1 MMKKL
6 TLILSACLISMPAM
20 ADKPAWAGQNGK
32 PQEERPEKVR
42 KADEDRWQDRREEH
56 REERYER
63 RSDDDDRVDG
73 FLPLSERERRLLR
86 DRVLEDRYGIE
97 SEPGKMKSLPPGLQK
112 KLARGG
118 ELPPGWQDKVR
129 RGEVL
134 DSDLYRSG
142 ERLPR
147 RYLENLGYDSEAA
160 ELILLGDRVV
170 RVAQGRGTVLDI
182 IDLTDRALEMMG
194 Q

>member
-1 MMKKL
+1 MKKL

-32 PQEERPEKVR
+32 PQEEKAEKMR
-42 KADEDRWQDRREEH
+42 DADEERWQERRED
-56 REERYER
+56 REDERYER
-63 RSDDDDRVDG
+63 RSEERVDG

-147 RYLENLGYDSEAA
+147 RYLDNLGYDSEAA

-182 IDLTDRALEMMG
+182 IDLTDRALDMLG